1 MVLETPRGKLLL
13 NQYETLP
20 DGWLKFRPCTMVF
33 MRDPGPSKSG
43 AQAGSPVILQV
54 PDGAELKFDEP
65 PDLHHGK
72 IGNLVEGK
80 LVGRFTIRS
89 DQKHPDPRTIC

>member
-1 MVLETPRGKLLL
+1 MA
-13 NQYETLP
+13 
-20 DGWLKFRPCTMVF
+20 
-33 MRDPGPSKSG
+33 PSW
-43 AQAGSPVILQV
+43 
-54 PDGAELKFDEP
+54 FDEP

-89 DQKHPDPRTIC
+89 DQKHPDPKTIC